1 MLDRTNY
8 VALVGGGKQPKF
20 PQNKLIIWDDG
31 KQKVAITLELRT
43 QVYRVRL
50 SRSKIVIALQ
60 NSIHIYEFCSPPN
73 KLFVFETADNQ
84 RGLCCLGTNIVA
96 FPGQTPGKVQLV
108 ELGTGN
114 VSILPAHDTALRAM
128 DLSADGEVLAT
139 ASEKGTLV
147 KVFSTSNCAKI
158 AELRRGVDPATVF
171 SIKISPDNSFLAAT
185 SDKSTLHIFDLP
197 KVTVLDSKASSDPS
211 IGHKWGF
218 LGKIPFMPRAFSDTY
233 SFASVRFESSDS
245 SSTASESGSSSAMGP
260 IPGLPDGRPVKGL
273 IGWLDELTLVVV
285 GTGRDGRWERFVIM
299 AGEDGKRCCGR
310 ESWKRYLGR

>member
-1 MLDRTNY
+1 M
-8 VALVGGGKQPKF
+8 VCQ
-20 PQNKLIIWDDG
+20 LIIWDDG

-139 ASEKGTLV
+139 ASEKVRGRFSHITL
-147 KVFSTSNCAKI
+147 
-158 AELRRGVDPATVF
+158 
-171 SIKISPDNSFLAAT
+171 FLT
-185 SDKSTLHIFDLP
+185 
-197 KVTVLDSKASSDPS
+197 
-211 IGHKWGF
+211 
-218 LGKIPFMPRAFSDTY
+218 
-233 SFASVRFESSDS
+233 
-245 SSTASESGSSSAMGP
+245 
-260 IPGLPDGRPVKGL
+260 
-273 IGWLDELTLVVV
+273 
-285 GTGRDGRWERFVIM
+285 
-299 AGEDGKRCCGR
+299 
-310 ESWKRYLGR
+310 

>member
-1 MLDRTNY
+1 M
-8 VALVGGGKQPKF
+8 
-20 PQNKLIIWDDG
+20 WDDG
-31 KQKVAITLELRT
+31 KQKVAITLELRA

-60 NSIHIYEFCSPPN
+60 NSIHIYEFSSPPS

-84 RGLCCLGTNIVA
+84 RGLCCLGSKIVV

-108 ELGTGN
+108 ELSTGN

-139 ASEKGTLV
+139 ASEKVCGMLRRIHAIFNLFQGTLV
-147 KVFSTSNCAKI
+147 KVFSTSNCSKI

-171 SIKISPDNSFLAAT
+171 SIGISPDNSFLAAT

-197 KVTVLDSKASSDPS
+197 KATIVDSMASSNPS

-218 LGKIPFMPRAFSDTY
+218 LGKLPFMPRAFSDTY
-233 SFASVRFESSDS
+233 SFASARFETGDS
-245 SSTASESGSSSAMGP
+245 SPAASDGGSPLAIGP

-273 IGWLDELTLVVV
+273 IGWLNESTLVVV
-285 GTGRDGRWERFVIM
+285 GTGRDGRWERFVIV
-299 AGEDGKRCCGR
+299 AGEDGKRYCVR